1 MSEKP
6 RKRVV
11 TWANAQEKAKWLDAA
26 ASLDAVTGEKTRRMA
41 LRFARAAGPNDP
53 ERFANAA
60 FYFVR
65 DSIEYV
71 PDANEE
77 EEFADSDT
85 VLERGADDCDG
96 KSRLFV
102 ALVRA
107 APIGGVEARILP
119 VFRHHKGIFTP
130 DDFVHVQAQVR
141 WPGSEKKIH
150 AGAGGWLR
158 AELTLA
164 GAELGG
170 DPDALARLPGGARK
184 LA

>member
-1 MSEKP
+1 M
-6 RKRVV
+6 
-11 TWANAQEKAKWLDAA
+11 
-26 ASLDAVTGEKTRRMA
+26 
-41 LRFARAAGPNDP
+41 
-53 ERFANAA
+53 
-60 FYFVR
+60 
-65 DSIEYV
+65 
-71 PDANEE
+71 
-77 EEFADSDT
+77 
-85 VLERGADDCDG
+85 LERGADDCDG

-158 AELTLA
+158 AIRPLFCLTEA
-164 GAELGG
+164 
-170 DPDALARLPGGARK
+170 PNPVRGARI
-184 LA
+184 LGAAPRARPLSFFTPTSGP